1 MDKKLSIRFDEDKTK
16 ALLFTSKRK
25 IKKVPKLN
33 IKTSLKIH
41 PHFDYAS

>member
-25 IKKVPKLN
+25 IKKFQN
-33 IKTSLKIH
+33 
-41 PHFDYAS
+41 